1 MQKRSISLA
10 DVASP
15 GSIHRHVDEHT
26 NHKRGNRLSCFVL
39 CVCTCLPPSFLSFS
53 FIFFFLRFARTT
65 SRSKLDDIAG
75 GHVRGTVPAPV
86 FTGKRTYVWHK
97 RLIYCYSLEIFYWF
111 MKRPQW
117 FSHEPADKWIN
128 RPAGTLGLF
137 GYHFYMLNN
146 ARHRTWSHFLKTLNY
161 SDRVASLRFNP
172 EFEIKV
178 YWGIS
183 CNHGFCFKA
192 RFNGSLCGLDMLIS
206 HVDHVYTG

>member
-1 MQKRSISLA
+1 MNTQTINVPTACLVLCFMVLPMFTSLLFVIFFYNFFLTVRSGNVTVEA
-10 DVASP
+10 WW
-15 GSIHRHVDEHT
+15 HRH
-26 NHKRGNRLSCFVL
+26 
-39 CVCTCLPPSFLSFS
+39 
-53 FIFFFLRFARTT
+53 
-65 SRSKLDDIAG
+65 G

-86 FTGKRTYVWHK
+86 FTRNHTYVWNK
-97 RLIYCYSLEIFYWF
+97 RLIYCCSLEIFYWF

-117 FSHEPADKWIN
+117 FSHKPADKCIN

-146 ARHRTWSHFLKTLNY
+146 ARRRTWSHFLKMLNY

-192 RFNGSLCGLDMLIS
+192 RFNGSLGGLCMLS
-206 HVDHVYTG
+206 SRVDHVYTG